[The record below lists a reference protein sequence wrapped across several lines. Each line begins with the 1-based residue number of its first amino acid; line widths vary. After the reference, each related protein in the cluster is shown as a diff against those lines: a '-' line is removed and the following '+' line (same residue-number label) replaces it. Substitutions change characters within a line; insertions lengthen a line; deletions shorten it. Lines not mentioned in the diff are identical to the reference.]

1 MRIQVRK
8 VVISALFTGI
18 YGLSV
23 LGFGQSG
30 ESSEKSLQGRWIVE
44 NVSVFGENG
53 QKIPFNVDSF
63 RLAGS
68 EVPLELDI
76 QQEDITFVWNDY
88 TETVKCNR
96 VFRGNYICIPFCVE
110 WKLSE
115 DKLLLQWEQCV
126 DRHEE
131 EEEGHEHHDNSIV
144 LTYKLK

>member
-53 QKIPFNVDSF
+53 QKIPFDVDSL

-76 QQEDITFVWNDY
+76 QQENIVFVWKDY
-88 TETVKCNR
+88 TETVKYEFVVKDD
-96 VFRGNYICIPFCVE
+96 VFCFPMCAEWTRAGNN
-110 WKLSE
+110 LR
-115 DKLLLQWEQCV
+115 LQWVQDV
-126 DRHEE
+126 DGLEPRQLT
-131 EEEGHEHHDNSIV
+131 IV